1 MSPGVHCH
9 LTGDAPGDGDE
20 PALAELDSL
29 HAAQARSAVA
39 ALDERGH
46 PVLRLHLT
54 DRVAG
59 LVTLA
64 RAVQELPSD
73 TRR

>member
-1 MSPGVHCH
+1 
-9 LTGDAPGDGDE
+9 
-20 PALAELDSL
+20 
-29 HAAQARSAVA
+29 VA
-39 ALDERGH
+39 ALDERGF

-64 RAVQELPSD
+64 RAVQDLTPG
-73 TRR
+73 TRRD